1 MATTFKIETRE
12 ETIKKYRETFIEN
25 YSDRAFNFEEA
36 LAEFDAD
43 PENFN
48 LEFYTL
54 ADVVVEKLKEHPDAD
69 NIRNFKGGTVFD
81 PYNHNCNKWGWFCK
95 PGHYPSITF

>member
-12 ETIKKYRETFIEN
+12 ETIKKYRETFVDN
-25 YSDRAFNFEEA
+25 YAYRAFNFKEA

-54 ADVVVEKLKEHPDAD
+54 GDVVVKKLREHPDAD
-69 NIRNFKGGTVFD
+69 NIRSDMFN
-81 PYNHNCNKWGWFCK
+81 PYNHNCNTWGWFCK
-95 PGHYPSITF
+95 PGQYPSITF